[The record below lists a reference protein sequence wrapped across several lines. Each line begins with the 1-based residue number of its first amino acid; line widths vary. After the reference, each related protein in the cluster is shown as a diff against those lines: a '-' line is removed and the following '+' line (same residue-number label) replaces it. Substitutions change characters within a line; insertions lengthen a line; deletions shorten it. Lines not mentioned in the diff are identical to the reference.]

1 MISRRLLP
9 ILLSLLAL
17 GAALIAG
24 TATGSA
30 RLQAAYKPVIGKAV
44 LNLAQPVA
52 GKPLIASF
60 KVTRSDTGGPLTA
73 GRMNCDPTLAG
84 KLLRHTDSFR
94 AGVVRASLLVPA
106 NAAGKLLKIKVTIRA
121 AGKSATRVSAFA
133 VARTTAKPSLSIA
146 ASSVVEGN
154 AGTTSLSFPVTL
166 SAASSKTVSVGYVTS
181 NATATAPSDY
191 TAGSG
196 TLTFQPGQKVK
207 TIMISVVGDTAIEQD
222 ETFMV
227 ELSSPVNAVIAQG
240 SATGTIKNDDTVVPV
255 SPGAYRGATVNGD
268 YVFFT
273 VLPNRTLTGFRVNNV
288 TENCSPG
295 ATISG
300 AIDWTTNIWTI
311 RADGSFVAEGSWS
324 GSDVHGDVEYT
335 KWYAKVTGLFN
346 GASATGGLTINEEL
360 NYRGTH
366 YACSTVEKRWSATLQ
381 G

>member
-1 MISRRLLP
+1 MVGLVA
-9 ILLSLLAL
+9 LLAAL
-17 GAALIAG
+17 TAGAAS
-24 TATGSA
+24 GSTS
-30 RLQAAYKPVIGKAV
+30 QPAAYKPVIGSPVANPVK
-44 LNLAQPVA
+44 PVA
-52 GKPLIASF
+52 GRAFTASF
-60 KVTRSDTGGPLTA
+60 RVTRSDTGGALTT
-73 GRMNCDPTLAG
+73 GKMNCDPTLAG

-94 AGVVRASLLVPA
+94 AGIVRVSLLVPS

-133 VARTTAKPSLSIA
+133 VARTAANPSLSIA

-154 AGTTSLSFPVTL
+154 AGTTTLSLPVTL

-181 NATATAPSDY
+181 NGTATAPSDY

-207 TIMISVVGDTAIEQD
+207 TIAINVLGDTAIEQD
-222 ETFMV
+222 ETFTV

-240 SATGTIKNDDTVVPV
+240 TATGTIKNDDTAAPV

-288 TENCSPG
+288 TLNCSPG
-295 ATISG
+295 GTLSG
-300 AIDWTTNIWTI
+300 SIAWTTNVWTI

-324 GSDVHGDVEYT
+324 GSDVQGDAEYT

-346 GASATGGLTINEEL
+346 GASATGALTISEEL

-366 YACSTVEKRWSATLQ
+366 FACSTVDKGWSATLQ